1 MDLFST
7 RLRAAREA
15 RNLSQEELAKLVLL
29 SPDALARLERGS
41 EPKGSAVVDLARVL
55 GVSCDY
61 LLCLDAAPAAA
72 PPAFEGPAAD
82 QMRQLLKT
90 TKGSSIVDLAQTLG
104 VSSDHLLGVDPPPA
118 TAAVEDRADL
128 TPDMRRLL
136 KTARR
141 LGVRELNLVAQLADA
156 LLAKQAEP

>member
-1 MDLFST
+1 MDSFST
-7 RLRAAREA
+7 RLRSARIA
-15 RNLSQEELAKLVLL
+15 RSLSQEELAKLVLL

-41 EPKGSAVVDLARVL
+41 EPKGSAVVDLARTL
-55 GVSCDY
+55 GVSCD
-61 LLCLDAAPAAA
+61 
-72 PPAFEGPAAD
+72 
-82 QMRQLLKT
+82 
-90 TKGSSIVDLAQTLG
+90 
-104 VSSDHLLGVDPPPA
+104 HLLGLNEASAASAPP
-118 TAAVEDRADL
+118 AVEDRADL